1 MREVALARAGIRDAM
16 QEEGW
21 ELVRGL
27 VVGLLVGSWVG
38 FEVVREEAL
47 FRGQR

>member
-1 MREVALARAGIRDAM
+1 MREVALARGGIRDAM
-16 QEEGW
+16 REKGQK
-21 ELVRGL
+21 LVRVL
-27 VVGLLVGSWVG
+27 VAGLLVGSWVG